1 MSNFGHSTK
10 NTKRVFNQLA
20 GVSSTFSRIGIG
32 VRDADHELEVAG
44 VVHISTEQSTAPG
57 TPVADDGGVIYVKN
71 DGDLYYLSQDQ
82 VEVSLTASAGG
93 GEANEYSFKN
103 IAVSGEDS
111 VVAETA
117 TDTLTFAQAG
127 GITLTTTAASD
138 TVTISSADT
147 NTWRTVIAGGNTL
160 STSETLTF
168 SNGTGITITES
179 AGTVTITA
187 GVRIANADTL
197 SSGRYDD

>member
-1 MSNFGHSTK
+1 MSSFGHSTK
-10 NTKRVFNQLA
+10 NPKRVLNQLA

-57 TPVADDGGVIYVKN
+57 TPVAADGGVIYVKN
-71 DGDLYYLSQDQ
+71 DGDLYYLSQDKA
-82 VEVSLTASAGG
+82 EVSLTAAGG
-93 GEANEYSFKN
+93 GDSFKN
-103 IAVSGEDS
+103 IAVSGQDS

-168 SNGTGITITES
+168 TNGTGITITES
-179 AGTVTITA
+179 AGAVTITA